1 MSEKKAKDELKM
13 FVDRMCLKDAKSDI
27 ERYGLGVVISVWK
40 QELTDIIEE
49 LDNE

>member
-1 MSEKKAKDELKM
+1 MISDCFQPKEIKVADKRCGTDT
-13 FVDRMCLKDAKSDI
+13 KSDI

-40 QELTDIIEE
+40 QELMDIIEE